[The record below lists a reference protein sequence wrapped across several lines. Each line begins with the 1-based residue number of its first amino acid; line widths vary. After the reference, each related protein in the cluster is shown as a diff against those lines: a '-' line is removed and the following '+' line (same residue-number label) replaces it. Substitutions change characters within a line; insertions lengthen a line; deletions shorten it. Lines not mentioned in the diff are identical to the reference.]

1 MNMLC
6 PQYALLYVADPVAS
20 GQLYSR
26 WLGAPVVES
35 APTFSL
41 LVLSNG
47 LKLGLW
53 LKSEVDPKAPL
64 AGSMELAVSLGSKE
78 EVVAIHRSAAD
89 FGLRVLEDPADLDFG
104 FATLLADPDGH
115 RWRIYHPAG

>member
-1 MNMLC
+1 MLC

-35 APTFSL
+35 SPGFSL

-53 LKSEVDPKAPL
+53 LKSEVDPKAPP
-64 AGSMELAVSLGSKE
+64 AGSMELAVSLGSRD
-78 EVVAIHRSAAD
+78 EVLSVNHAAPS
-89 FGLRVLEDPADLDFG
+89 FGMRVLEDPVDLDFG
-104 FATLLADPDGH
+104 FATLVADPDGH